1 MLTHPNR
8 EGVGLF
14 SVSCQK
20 RGGKREKKLLTSFTK
35 SPLDF
40 IPPLLS
46 HRDQKMPNLFLFS
59 PSLLHF
65 CFPHSSFCSVCT
77 AKCRETTYQRQTAT
91 TTTLPFIHSS
101 PPATR
106 QTEETTANQRE
117 LIFLALHISQ
127 FATEKKG
134 KPRDVSIAHIIRE
147 PRSLSSLFGRRGT

>member
-40 IPPLLS
+40 IPPFLS

-59 PSLLHF
+59 RP
-65 CFPHSSFCSVCT
+65 CFTSVFHTRPFAVFAQQSVERQSIKDRQRRQQLSFS
-77 AKCRETTYQRQTAT
+77 
-91 TTTLPFIHSS
+91 FILS
-101 PPATR
+101 PLATR

-127 FATEKKG
+127 FATEKRG
-134 KPRDVSIAHIIRE
+134 N
-147 PRSLSSLFGRRGT
+147 RGT